1 MIANLFGIEL
11 STSQD
16 IFLEFLFVVRMI
28 MKKSYI
34 KWPSTNMTIKIAK
47 YCQSLPEIPYVV
59 GVVDDQMFQS

>member
-1 MIANLFGIEL
+1 VIADLFGIEL

-16 IFLEFLFVVRMI
+16 FFFEFFFVVRTI

-34 KWPSTNMTIKIAK
+34 KWPSTNMIVKIVK
-47 YCQSLPEIPYVV
+47 YCQSLREIPYVV